1 MKQNTVLAAVSIGLF
16 LALVF
21 TNIGGDENEQN
32 SSNTKRI
39 QDSPPVIVEDTRYSV
54 DPQSNSGSPTEM
66 AMEQEEWWDNTASST
81 DRLTEEEMVEMLESL
96 WGPSD
101 LPSPDN
107 NEDVLNAEDIEDE
120 EDFFN
125 TEEPDIMLQDE
136 PKTTND
142 SNFGRSLTASILTL
156 DVDTDNVDRNTNKA
170 QAITRGGDDTPE
182 VNIPDNSKNLT
193 ADDFSPPQSAEVQ
206 QKPAEKIS
214 SPPKPPV
221 IETTQKPRPAIPET
235 TEISDTRY
243 RDGQY
248 SAVGKYTKNGKS
260 HSFSVALSVIND
272 RVESFSLSPN
282 SSDEDENDIQNVF
295 YNDVSP
301 YIIGE
306 FLANIPQFSSLG
318 GGSQVP
324 VAFHSAISSI
334 RSQASR

>member
-193 ADDFSPPQSAEVQ
+193 ADDFSPPKVQ
-206 QKPAEKIS
+206 KSNKSLQKRSLLHQNRLSLKQLKNPD
-214 SPPKPPV
+214 PPFQKRPKFRTLD
-221 IETTQKPRPAIPET
+221 IEMDSIL
-235 TEISDTRY
+235 
-243 RDGQY
+243 
-248 SAVGKYTKNGKS
+248 
-260 HSFSVALSVIND
+260 LSVSI
-272 RVESFSLSPN
+272 LKM
-282 SSDEDENDIQNVF
+282 ENR
-295 YNDVSP
+295 
-301 YIIGE
+301 
-306 FLANIPQFSSLG
+306 
-318 GGSQVP
+318 
-324 VAFHSAISSI
+324 I
-334 RSQASR
+334 RFPLLFR